1 MQNAKLP
8 SSDMQSK
15 EGANLANSEQ
25 IISQSQF
32 NLYKSQMETRLE
44 VRLREPNPLFTRWLE
59 RWLREAERRQQR
71 SQHKLRQAL
80 EALKSYPLPLYS
92 GRDCSVLR
100 GFGGT
105 LCQLID
111 EELRQHRAASQPQPQ
126 TTTAQYEEQVQQV
139 VKAVQEKQQ
148 KTKKDPAKKPTKKAQ
163 LEQAAAEER
172 ERVVEM
178 LPDSFEVLLLVDT
191 QETSG
196 KNKRVLDQTRSYLQS
211 LGVDHEVRRLTVGDF
226 LWIARDADG
235 SELVLPYIVERKRM
249 DDLASSIRDGRF
261 HEQKHRLRQCG
272 LLNVIYLIEDYGDNE
287 QLGLPLDSLLQ
298 ALANT
303 RIQSGIQ
310 VVRTE
315 NHYRSMCYLA
325 GMSRALR
332 QMFLSKSLHSVD
344 RAALGSSSCLT
355 DRRVGLL
362 KFRAL
367 YEDSAKNAQ
376 LTVREVFVQQLLQL
390 HSLSMER
397 ALAIV
402 ELYPTPRLLLD
413 AYEACEE
420 VDQARR
426 LLAGITCGALERPLG
441 EKLSQCLYDFYGSE
455 FR

>member
-1 MQNAKLP
+1 
-8 SSDMQSK
+8 
-15 EGANLANSEQ
+15 
-25 IISQSQF
+25 
-32 NLYKSQMETRLE
+32 METRLE

-92 GRDCSVLR
+92 GRDCAVLR

-111 EELRQHRAASQPQPQ
+111 EELRQHRGATAETQPAAAA
-126 TTTAQYEEQVQQV
+126 TAQYEQQVQQV
-139 VKAVQEKQQ
+139 VKAVQEKQLQ
-148 KTKKDPAKKPTKKAQ
+148 KAKKCPAKKPTKKAQ

-178 LPDSFEVLLLVDT
+178 LPGSFEVLLLVDT

-211 LGVDHEVRRLTVGDF
+211 LGAEHEVRRLTVGDF

-272 LLNVIYLIEDYGDNE
+272 LPHVIYLIEDYGDNE

-298 ALANT
+298 ALANA
-303 RIQSGIQ
+303 RLQSGIQ

-325 GMSRALR
+325 GMGRALH
-332 QMFLSKSLHSVD
+332 QLFLSKSLHSVD
-344 RAALGSSSCLT
+344 RAALGVPSASCLT
-355 DRRVGLL
+355 DRRMGLL

-390 HSLSMER
+390 HSLSMDR

-402 ELYPTPRLLLD
+402 ERYPTPRLLLD
-413 AYEACEE
+413 AYASCGQPE
-420 VDQARR
+420 QARR
-426 LLAGITCGALERPLG
+426 LLAGLTCGALERPLG

>member
-1 MQNAKLP
+1 
-8 SSDMQSK
+8 
-15 EGANLANSEQ
+15 
-25 IISQSQF
+25 
-32 NLYKSQMETRLE
+32 METRLE

-80 EALKSYPLPLYS
+80 EALKSYPLPLYC
-92 GRDCSVLR
+92 GRDCAVLR

-111 EELRQHRAASQPQPQ
+111 EELRQHRGATAETQPAAAA
-126 TTTAQYEEQVQQV
+126 TAQYEQQVQQV
-139 VKAVQEKQQ
+139 VKAVQEKQLQ
-148 KTKKDPAKKPTKKAQ
+148 KAKKCPAKKPTKKAQ

-178 LPDSFEVLLLVDT
+178 LPGSFEVLLLVDT

-211 LGVDHEVRRLTVGDF
+211 LGAEHEVRRLTVGDF

-235 SELVLPYIVERKRM
+235 NELVLPYIVERKRM

-272 LLNVIYLIEDYGDNE
+272 LPHVIYLIEDYGDNE

-298 ALANT
+298 ALANA

-325 GMSRALR
+325 GMGRALH
-332 QMFLSKSLHSVD
+332 QLFLSKSLHSVD
-344 RAALGSSSCLT
+344 RAALGVPSASCLT
-355 DRRVGLL
+355 DRRMGLL

-390 HSLSMER
+390 HSLSMDR

-402 ELYPTPRLLLD
+402 ERYPTPRLLLD
-413 AYEACEE
+413 AYASCGEQE
-420 VDQARR
+420 QARR
-426 LLAGITCGALERPLG
+426 LLAGLTCGALERPLG

>member
-1 MQNAKLP
+1 
-8 SSDMQSK
+8 
-15 EGANLANSEQ
+15 
-25 IISQSQF
+25 
-32 NLYKSQMETRLE
+32 METRLE

-92 GRDCSVLR
+92 GRDCAVLR

-111 EELRQHRAASQPQPQ
+111 EELRQHRGATAETQPAAAA
-126 TTTAQYEEQVQQV
+126 TAQYEQQVQQV
-139 VKAVQEKQQ
+139 VKAVQEKQLQ
-148 KTKKDPAKKPTKKAQ
+148 KAKKCPAKKPTKKAQ

-178 LPDSFEVLLLVDT
+178 LPGSFEVLLLVDT

-211 LGVDHEVRRLTVGDF
+211 LGAEHEVRRLTVGDF

-249 DDLASSIRDGRF
+249 DDLASSVRDGRF

-272 LLNVIYLIEDYGDNE
+272 LPHVIYLIEDYGDNE

-298 ALANT
+298 ALANA
-303 RIQSGIQ
+303 RLQSGIQ

-325 GMSRALR
+325 GMGRALH
-332 QMFLSKSLHSVD
+332 QLFLSKSLHSVD
-344 RAALGSSSCLT
+344 RAALGVPSASCLT
-355 DRRVGLL
+355 DRRMGLL

-390 HSLSMER
+390 HSLSMDR

-402 ELYPTPRLLLD
+402 ERYPTPRLLLD
-413 AYEACEE
+413 AYASCGEPE
-420 VDQARR
+420 QARR
-426 LLAGITCGALERPLG
+426 LLAGLTCGALERPLG